1 MHVQRLGSG
10 RRGDAADIAE
20 TSFSEKKSPA
30 SLLVYLPLV
39 SCHANGTKELRVS
52 VRPDMGERLRFLR
65 IDDSARRALTAFTPI
80 LESFLPEMTRA
91 FAAHLQDWPELMT
104 MLAGPGVLD
113 RGLAAQ
119 QAHWRRLFS
128 GRFDDGYL
136 ASVARI
142 GSVHHRIGLEPRF
155 FMGAYALV
163 GSMLCE
169 HVLAA
174 KDRRWQTAARRQRTR
189 TLLHAINATIML
201 DIDLVVEGYLTETRA
216 TQAAELG
223 VMAQAFQGRVGQLVA
238 VLDQS
243 SRALEGTARSM
254 SATAD
259 STTGQAATVAAAAEE
274 ASTSVQTVAVSAD
287 QLTSSIQEISHQ
299 VTQSTQITRR
309 AVDEA
314 RRTDGIVRALA
325 EGADKIGQ
333 VVDLITNIAGQ
344 TNLLAL
350 NATIEAARAGEAGR
364 GFAVVASEVK
374 SLAQQTARATEEIGA
389 QIAQVQAAT
398 SDAVDAIRSITTTI
412 EEVSGIAAAIAA
424 AVEEQGAATAE
435 IARNVQQVALSTQDV
450 TTNITGVSQ
459 AAQDAGLA
467 VTQVLGNAGEVTSQ
481 AGLVSGEVERFV
493 AQLRAA

>member
-1 MHVQRLGSG
+1 MRAQ
-10 RRGDAADIAE
+10 ADI
-20 TSFSEKKSPA
+20 
-30 SLLVYLPLV
+30 
-39 SCHANGTKELRVS
+39 GQR
-52 VRPDMGERLRFLR
+52 RRFLR
-65 IDDSARRALTAFTPI
+65 LDEPACAALATFSPILNEYLPTVTNAFT
-80 LESFLPEMTRA
+80 
-91 FAAHLQDWPELMT
+91 AHLQDWPELMAK
-104 MLAGPGVLD
+104 LAGPGVLE

-119 QAHWRRLFS
+119 QAHWRRLFA
-128 GRFDDGYL
+128 GHFDEAYL

-142 GSVHHRIGLEPRF
+142 GVVHFRIGLEPRF

-169 HVLAA
+169 WVLKA
-174 KDRRWQTAARRQRTR
+174 KSRRWQTAGRRQRTA
-189 TLLHAINATIML
+189 TLLHALNAAVML
-201 DIDLVVEGYLTETRA
+201 DIDLVVDGYLAESKA
-216 TQAAELG
+216 AQAGVLG
-223 VMAQAFQGRVGQLVA
+223 DMAQAFQGRVGLLVS
-238 VLDQS
+238 VLDKS
-243 SRALEGTARSM
+243 SCALEGTAKSM
-254 SATAD
+254 ASTAD
-259 STTGQAATVAAAAEE
+259 ITTGQAATVAAAAEE

-287 QLTSSIQEISHQ
+287 QLTCSIHEISQQ
-299 VTQSTQITRR
+299 VTQSTLITRR

-350 NATIEAARAGEAGR
+350 NATIEAARAGDAGR
-364 GFAVVASEVK
+364 GFAVVANEVK

-398 SDAVDAIRSITTTI
+398 GDAVEAIRGITNTI
-412 EEVSGIAAAIAA
+412 EAVSGIAASIAA
-424 AVEEQGAATAE
+424 AVEQQGAATAE
-435 IARNVQQVALSTQDV
+435 IARTVQQVAMSTQEV

-467 VTQVLGNAGEVTSQ
+467 VTQVLGNANDVTSN
-481 AGLVSGEVERFV
+481 ASLVTSEVERFV